1 MSGRW
6 TVDLRRDLRLRHSD
20 PVTDAPST
28 DRTTDQPRR
37 KKVAPALGAFVVL
50 VLAIAIGVM
59 QLGTPGPAPADAP
72 ADQFSAGRA
81 MKTVTAVAGNGIPH
95 PGGSDDLRRV
105 REHLVAEITALG
117 YSPELQ
123 SGNQTAQWFSEG
135 KAPPI
140 NAAQITSPL
149 TTTAVTN
156 IVVRV
161 PGTDATSTQAV
172 IVDAHYDSVAPGP
185 GASDDGGAVAAMVEV
200 LRALKSIPP
209 LRHDVIFL
217 FTDAEESVLGGSTL
231 FVTENPAAK
240 DVRYILNFEYRGTTG
255 KSLFFEGAGVNE
267 DLLDAYRAAQAAPL
281 ASSLFYFAYQ
291 QLENSTDF
299 SVLNTLNAPGLA
311 FASIGNNVRYH
322 TPTDDLV
329 NFSPGALQY
338 TGEMMLGLVTSIANQ
353 QTLNSK
359 PGEELV
365 WFTVGPVLVSYPT
378 AVAFALLGVALVLL
392 VLAFVFAIRRSLVT
406 GRGLGRGFG
415 TVLLAG
421 VLSIVIAQALLS
433 LIYFLRWDTRAFIS
447 LDGQFDTD
455 PYRGQLYMVT
465 IVVAVAAVT
474 VAMLLRARKRQSVA
488 SLQLGAL
495 LLWALLATF
504 ATVVATP
511 AAYLFGIPL
520 LLMSAA
526 ALVRVLV
533 KNELVVM
540 TVDLILSFVFV
551 VFLFPLAAL
560 VYQGLNLST
569 GWLVAFIVALSIC
582 ILLPAIDLIAQAV
595 GQWFSL
601 ALAATAVVL
610 LVVGVATPLV
620 NANHPQPDSLV
631 YAIDANTGKAQ
642 WLSNDKAPD
651 SWTENVLGNTPASGP
666 APEFMIMY
674 FPVKEKSYETAT
686 LLSNPAR
693 ATVAVPAPTL
703 AVQSDRSVNGQR
715 VVRFNVASARNA
727 LNLWY
732 TMSTNGQ
739 LKALSVDGKKVPV
752 KPADS
757 WSILGQGLPATGYTA
772 EVTLTAGS
780 TFDVVVTDQT
790 NSFPTDPALG
800 LPPRPDTTFSWW
812 PRGKQADATL
822 VTKSFSLS

>member
-1 MSGRW
+1 M
-6 TVDLRRDLRLRHSD
+6 
-20 PVTDAPST
+20 TDEP
-28 DRTTDQPRR
+28 RTR
-37 KKVAPALGAFVVL
+37 KLLPALLAFVVL
-50 VLAIAIGVM
+50 VLAIAIGVL

-95 PGGSDDLRRV
+95 PGGSADLQRV
-105 REHLVAEITALG
+105 RQQLVSEITAIG
-117 YSPELQ
+117 YTPELQ

-140 NAAQITSPL
+140 DAAQISSPL

-161 PGTDATSTQAV
+161 PGTDPTSTQAV
-172 IVDAHYDSVAPGP
+172 IVDAHYDSVAPAP

-200 LRALKSIPP
+200 LRALKSTPP
-209 LRHDVIFL
+209 LKHDVIFL

-240 DVRYILNFEYRGTTG
+240 DVKYILNFEYRGTTG

-267 DLLDAYRAAQAAPL
+267 DLLDAYRGAQSSPL

-299 SVLNTLNAPGLA
+299 SVLNTLNSPGLA

-322 TPTDDLV
+322 TRTDDLV

-338 TGEMMLGLVTSIANQ
+338 TGDMMLGLVTSIANQ
-353 QTLNSK
+353 PTLTSK

-378 AVAFALLGVALVLL
+378 AVAFVLLGIALVLL
-392 VLAFVFAIRRSLVT
+392 IVAFVFAIRRKQVT

-415 TVLLAG
+415 TILLAG
-421 VLSIVIAQALLS
+421 VLSIVIAQGLLS
-433 LIYFLRWDTRAFIS
+433 LIYLLRWDTRAFIS

-465 IVVAVAAVT
+465 IVMAVAAVT

-495 LLWALLATF
+495 VLWAILAVF
-504 ATVVATP
+504 ATIVATP

-520 LLMSAA
+520 LLMSASA
-526 ALVRVLV
+526 LVRALVRV
-533 KNELVVM
+533 EWVVM
-540 TVDLILSFVFV
+540 VVDLVLSFVFV

-582 ILLPAIDLIAQAV
+582 ILLPTIDLIAQAV
-595 GQWFSL
+595 GQWFTL
-601 ALAATAVVL
+601 ALAAAAVVM

-631 YAIDANTGKAQ
+631 YAIDANTGTAQ
-642 WLSNDKAPD
+642 WLSNDKKPD
-651 SWTENVLGNTPASGP
+651 SWTQNVLGSSPASGP
-666 APEFMIMY
+666 APAFMIMY
-674 FPVKEKSYETAT
+674 FPVKAKSVETAT

-693 ATVAVPAPTL
+693 ATVAVPAPKL
-703 AVQSDRSVNGQR
+703 AVESDRSLNGQR
-715 VVRFNVASARNA
+715 VVKFNVSSARNA

-732 TMSTNGQ
+732 TMTTNGQ
-739 LKALSVDGKKVPV
+739 LQALTVDGKKVPV
-752 KPADS
+752 KPAAT

-772 EVTLTAGS
+772 EVTLAAGS
-780 TFDVVVTDQT
+780 NLQVQVTDQT
-790 NSFPTDPALG
+790 NAFPTDPALG

-822 VTKSFSLS
+822 VTKTFALN